1 MAVYTSLSQ
10 SEVETFISKFNIGKL
25 KSYAGISGGVT
36 NSNFFINTDSCEA
49 VLTIFEE
56 LNFEDLDYYFSFMQH
71 LSTHGF
77 SCPKPISD
85 SNNNLIHDLK
95 GKPAALIS
103 KLPGKVFEEI
113 NDHQLIEL
121 AKSFAEMHLISL
133 KFNTQKKNE
142 RDLQWMKDTFSMF
155 ANKISSEQR
164 ELINEELSFLENL
177 SENLPRGVIHAD
189 LFRDNV
195 LFEENRLGGI
205 IDFYYACNDFFIYDI
220 AIVINDWCIDPNGK
234 IIDRKKELFIE
245 AYDSIRQLN
254 NSEHEALNSY
264 LRLAA
269 MRFLISRFRDQFNEK
284 DAELNTIKDPLF
296 FYEILKNRRQNLN

>member
-77 SCPKPISD
+77 LCPRPISD

-220 AIVINDWCIDPNGK
+220 AIVINDWCIDPNG
-234 IIDRKKELFIE
+234 IIIERRKKLFIE

-296 FYEILKNRRQNLN
+296 FYEILKNRRQSLN

>member
-77 SCPKPISD
+77 LCPKPISD

-113 NDHQLIEL
+113 NDHQLIIL

-220 AIVINDWCIDPNGK
+220 AIVINDWCIDPNG
-234 IIDRKKELFIE
+234 IIIERRKKLFIE

-296 FYEILKNRRQNLN
+296 FYEILKNRRQSLN